1 MSMVR
6 KTEILD
12 IVPLLDDPDQYVRD
26 ALFRQL
32 KNMGRPAIEE
42 LEGICRDEN
51 EDKYPGVED
60 MLSALREEL
69 KFEALRNW
77 IGNTKDDLM
86 TGLCFIQDLLS
97 NDVDKGVLHDILMDH
112 VNEIVVEINDNQTF
126 MEKVKLYNHVFFNRL
141 HYKTV
146 DPMFSDPGNTYI
158 HRALKNKTGSPVIIG
173 IIYLL
178 IAYHAGIPVRGR
190 VFKGG
195 FLPAVTDTSGKVLF
209 YVNVYKNGH
218 LFPHTELRSFLSDMN
233 LQIPADSFREAQSE
247 DLAQIYTETLYYS
260 FSALE
265 ENADNRIVSKL
276 EKIMEMFGKDHSL
289 LIEIDED
296 DE

>member
-1 MSMVR
+1 MIMIRS
-6 KTEILD
+6 TEILD

-26 ALFRQL
+26 ALFRVL

-42 LEGICRDEN
+42 LEGICREEN
-51 EDKYPGVED
+51 EDKYPGVGE

-69 KFEALRNW
+69 KFDALQKW
-77 IGNTKDDLM
+77 IGDTKDDLM
-86 TGLCFIQDLLS
+86 TGLCLIQDLLS
-97 NDVDKGVLHDILMDH
+97 NDVDQQVLQDILMDH
-112 VNEIVVEINDNQTF
+112 VNEIVVEMNDDQTF

-141 HYKTV
+141 RYKTV
-146 DPMFSDPGNTYI
+146 DPMFSDPGKTFF
-158 HRALKNKTGSPVIIG
+158 HRALKNKEGSPVIIG

-178 IAYHAGIPVRGR
+178 IAYHSGISVRGR

-195 FLPAVTDTSGKVLF
+195 FLPAVTDSSGNVLF
-209 YVNVYKNGH
+209 YVNVYKNGM

-233 LQIPADSFREAQSE
+233 LNIPAESFREARSA

-260 FSALE
+260 FSAIE
-265 ENADNRIVSKL
+265 ENTDNRIVSKL
-276 EKIMEMFGKDHSL
+276 EKIMQMFGKDHSL
-289 LIEIDED
+289 LIEIDEE

>member
-1 MSMVR
+1 MTMVR
-6 KTEILD
+6 NTEILD
-12 IVPLLDDPDQYVRD
+12 IVTLLDDPDQYVRD

-42 LEGICRDEN
+42 LEEIVRDEN
-51 EDKYPGVED
+51 EDKYPGVGD

-69 KFEALRNW
+69 KFDALRDW

-86 TGLCFIQDLLS
+86 TGLCLIQDLLS
-97 NDVDKGVLHDILMDH
+97 NDVDHDVLHDIIMDH
-112 VNEIVVEINDNQTF
+112 VNEIVVELNDDQTF

-146 DPMFSDPGNTYI
+146 DPMFSDPGKTFF
-158 HRALKNKTGSPVIIG
+158 HRALKNKEGSPVIIG

-178 IAYHAGIPVRGR
+178 IAYHAGISVRGR

-195 FLPAVTDTSGKVLF
+195 FLPAIIDNSGNVLF
-209 YVNVYKNGH
+209 YVNVYKNGL
-218 LFPHTELRSFLSDMN
+218 LFPHSELRSFLSDMN
-233 LQIPADSFREAQSE
+233 LQIPSESFREARSD
-247 DLAQIYTETLYYS
+247 DLAQIYAETLYYS
-260 FSALE
+260 FSAAE
-265 ENADNRIVSKL
+265 ENPDNRTVSKL

>member
-1 MSMVR
+1 MVR
-6 KTEILD
+6 NTEILD

-42 LEGICRDEN
+42 LEEICREEN
-51 EDKYPGVED
+51 EDKYPGIGD

-69 KFEALRNW
+69 KFEALQDW
-77 IGNTKDDLM
+77 ISNTKDDLM
-86 TGLCFIQDLLS
+86 TGLCLIQDLLS
-97 NDVDKGVLHDILMDH
+97 NDVDQDVLHNILMDH
-112 VNEIVVEINDNQTF
+112 VNEIAVEMNDDQTF
-126 MEKVKLYNHVFFNRL
+126 MEKVKLYNYVFFNRL
-141 HYKTV
+141 HYKAV
-146 DPMFSDPGNTYI
+146 DPMFSDPGNTFF
-158 HRALKNKTGSPVIIG
+158 HKALKNKKGSPVIIG

-178 IAYHAGIPVRGR
+178 IAYHAGISVRGR

-195 FLPAVTDTSGKVLF
+195 FLPAVTDPSGNVLF
-209 YVNVYKNGH
+209 YVNVYKNGL

-233 LQIPADSFREAQSE
+233 LQIPAESFREARSE
-247 DLAQIYTETLYYS
+247 DLAQIYAETLYYS
-260 FSALE
+260 YSAAV
-265 ENADNRIVSKL
+265 ENTDNRIVSKL
-276 EKIMEMFGKDHSL
+276 EKIIEMFGKDYSL